1 MESLGIGLAT
11 VALVAI
17 GAIVALTWKLLA
29 KQDQVTD
36 CRIREERLL
45 AANKEAHD
53 ALRVQEIRANK
64 EASRADKMEEDL
76 MALASV
82 AGEPAVRGKLHQI
95 WTDRIRSANRQDLR
109 AVRSVTDTG
118 TGSNPTDN
126 PAVSGT
132 GAVPNFD
139 EFAGSGADTTLAP
152 SGTLGAKYLGKVFKR

>member
-17 GAIVALTWKLLA
+17 GAIVALAWKLFAEQEA
-29 KQDQVTD
+29 KASGLV
-36 CRIREERLL
+36 REAHLL
-45 AANKEAHD
+45 AANKEAHA
-53 ALRVQEIRANK
+53 ALKDQEIRANK

-95 WTDRIRSANRQDLR
+95 WTDRIRASNRQDLR

-118 TGSNPTDN
+118 TKPAVADH
-126 PAVSGT
+126 PAVSTG

-139 EFAGSGADTTLAP
+139 EFAGGGADTTLAP
-152 SGTLGAKYLGKVFKR
+152 TGTLGAKYLGKVFKR

>member
-11 VALVAI
+11 VSLVAI
-17 GAIVALTWKLLA
+17 GAIVALAWKLYA
-29 KQDQVTD
+29 KQDTIADLRVELAQLV
-36 CRIREERLL
+36 
-45 AANKEAHD
+45 AANHQTRE
-53 ALRVQEIRANK
+53 ALRGQEIKANK

-109 AVRSVTDTG
+109 AVRSVTDAG
-118 TGSNPTDN
+118 TGPAAPDN
-126 PAVSGT
+126 PSVSTG
-132 GAVPNFD
+132 GAVPDFD
-139 EFAGSGADTTLAP
+139 EFAGGGADTTLAP

>member
-17 GAIVALTWKLLA
+17 GAIVALAWKLLA

-53 ALRVQEIRANK
+53 ALRAQEIRANK

-95 WTDRIRSANRQDLR
+95 WTDRIRASNRQDLR

-118 TGSNPTDN
+118 AKPVSADG
-126 PAVSGT
+126 PAVSG
-132 GAVPNFD
+132 GAVPDFD
-139 EFAGSGADTTLAP
+139 EFAGKGADTTFAP
-152 SGTLGAKYLGKVFKR
+152 TGTLGAKYLGKVLRK

>member
-45 AANKEAHD
+45 AANKDAHD
-53 ALRVQEIRANK
+53 ALRAQEIRANK

-95 WTDRIRSANRQDLR
+95 WTDRIRASNRQDLR

-118 TGSNPTDN
+118 AGGNPPDN
-126 PAVSGT
+126 SALPGA

-152 SGTLGAKYLGKVFKR
+152 AGTLGPKYLGKVFKR